1 MDVQTIFQAGNSNVV
16 AIPKNILSNMQLKTG
31 DQVIVEKV
39 DEDTIV
45 VKKSTS
51 TKSKKSASK
60 AEFQKWLKVFMDEN
74 GEILDELA
82 QR

>member
-1 MDVQTIFQAGNSNVV
+1 MQTQTIFQAGNSNVV
-16 AIPKNILSNMQLKTG
+16 AIPADIFSEMQFKTG

-45 VKKSTS
+45 VKKSSSKT
-51 TKSKKSASK
+51 KKSASK
-60 AEFQKWLKVFMDEN
+60 AEFHKWLKVFMDEN